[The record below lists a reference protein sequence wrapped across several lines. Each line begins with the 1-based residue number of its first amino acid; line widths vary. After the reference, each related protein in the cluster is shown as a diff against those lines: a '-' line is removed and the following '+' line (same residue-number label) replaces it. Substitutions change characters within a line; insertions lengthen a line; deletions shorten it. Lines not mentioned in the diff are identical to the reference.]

1 MRSLLRTMAYH
12 PIGRRLLALP
22 LVARHLYAAR
32 AIANT
37 NRLISGMT
45 ERIVDDVRL
54 RVPEFAGEFRIGP
67 RSDLFQ
73 RIVKYGDY
81 EPLVR
86 ELFASALIPERDVID
101 VGANV
106 GFFTVFAA
114 SRLTTGRVLS
124 AEPGKA
130 VFERLSANV
139 AHNGVSARVIL
150 FKGLVSSENGEG
162 TINTTVGKEEYSSS
176 VAFANPA
183 TVGLQVVAERVPMRT
198 LDDLVN
204 EHKLSPSVI
213 KIDVEGAEALVL
225 EGARNVLL
233 QHRPKIVCEFSKAM
247 LGKDCGR
254 VLRILAECGYKVID
268 PLVPHLPPGTR
279 DPSDLWCVPVG

>member
-1 MRSLLRTMAYH
+1 MRSLIRAMAHH
-12 PIGRRLLALP
+12 PVGRRLLALP
-22 LVARHLYAAR
+22 LVFRHLYAAR
-32 AIANT
+32 TTAGT
-37 NRLISGMT
+37 NRLISAIS
-45 ERIVDDVRL
+45 ERIADDIQL
-54 RVPEFAGEFRIGP
+54 RVPEFSGEFRIGP
-67 RSDLFQ
+67 RSDLFR
-73 RIVKYGDY
+73 RIIKYGDY

-86 ELFASALIPERDVID
+86 DLFASALIPERDAID

-130 VFERLSANV
+130 VFGRLSTNV
-139 AHNGVSARVIL
+139 AHNGLNDRVIL
-150 FKGLVSSENGEG
+150 FNGLISSTNGEG
-162 TINTTVGKEEYSSS
+162 TINTTVDKEEYSSS
-176 VAFANPA
+176 VALAHPA
-183 TVGLQVVAERVPMRT
+183 AAGLQVVSEHVPMRT

-247 LGKDCGR
+247 LGADSDK
-254 VLRILAECGYKVID
+254 VLRILAECRYKVID
-268 PLVPHLPPGTR
+268 PLVPRLAPGTR
-279 DPSDLWCVPVG
+279 DPSDLWCVPLD